1 MYFLYYVYVSVDVGA
16 YECSCPW
23 RLEEGVTAP
32 GARVTG
38 SCEHLTWLLGIELG
52 SSGGKVHALNH

>member
-1 MYFLYYVYVSVDVGA
+1 MYATCVQVHSEAIRG
-16 YECSCPW
+16 CP
-23 RLEEGVTAP
+23 VP

>member
-1 MYFLYYVYVSVDVGA
+1 MGYFGGLLVIDMCTGA
-16 YECSCPW
+16 HKAKGIRS
-23 RLEEGVTAP
+23 P